1 MDANSE
7 DNWEDIKDDRK
18 DSSVKCDNFQGEAC
32 DVSDTIDLNSEDL
45 KEKDSMV
52 KNTIMKKTGPP
63 LQLHKKSFQ
72 RRVGTCGTFIPFL

>member
-1 MDANSE
+1 LDANSE

-18 DSSVKCDNFQGEAC
+18 DSSVKCDNFQEEAC

-52 KNTIMKKTGPP
+52 KNTIMKKNQPSIATSQKVLSEEGWDM
-63 LQLHKKSFQ
+63 
-72 RRVGTCGTFIPFL
+72 